1 MFCDLIVILNKDIT
15 KNIYYYQDMEI
26 ILLTGR
32 AGKFRKLQ
40 FGLGIQLGALLLFV
54 IMLSGAGYFFGVNSA
69 DAGAIPDSN
78 TIAHTKKE
86 IDELKLV
93 LVDLQQQRD
102 QLAMANIGVQADAEL
117 LTQKVG
123 EMNAQIIR
131 LNAFGDRLANL
142 AKIDKE
148 EFAFNADPA
157 QGGILQELKLPQG
170 NIQQA
175 QDFSASVDAL
185 QLKLNGKQEQLDYLE
200 RFFLRE
206 KVDNK
211 TALSVRPIKKGWIS
225 SFFGKRKDPFTG
237 KQAYHSGI
245 DMAGK
250 RGSAIIAAADGIVTW
265 SGKRWAYG
273 QMVEID
279 HGKGIITRYGHNEA
293 LTVKVGEHVKR
304 GELIAK
310 MGSSGRSTGP
320 HLHFEVR
327 KNGKAVNP
335 LKYIR

>member
-1 MFCDLIVILNKDIT
+1 MFCDLIVILTKDIT
-15 KNIYYYQDMEI
+15 KKLYYYQDMEI

-40 FGLGIQLGALLLFV
+40 FGLGIQLSALFLFV
-54 IMLSGAGYFFGVNSA
+54 MTLSGAGYLLGANSSG
-69 DAGAIPDSN
+69 AGIASDSK
-78 TIAHTKKE
+78 TVAQTQKE

-93 LVDLQQQRD
+93 LADLQQQRD
-102 QLAMANIGVQADAEL
+102 QLSMANIGAQADAEL
-117 LTQKVG
+117 LTKRVG

-131 LNAFGDRLANL
+131 LNAFGERLAGL

-157 QGGILQELKLPQG
+157 QGGIFQELKLPQV
-170 NIQQA
+170 NTQQT
-175 QDFSASVDAL
+175 QDFSASINAL
-185 QLKLNGKQEQLDYLE
+185 QLKLNGKQEQLGYLE

-206 KVDNK
+206 KVDKK
-211 TALSVRPIKKGWIS
+211 TALSGRPIKKGWIS

-237 KQAYHSGI
+237 KQAFHSGI

-250 RGSAIIAAADGIVTW
+250 RGSPIIAAADGIVTW

-279 HGKGIITRYGHNEA
+279 HGKGITTRYGHNDA

>member
-1 MFCDLIVILNKDIT
+1 
-15 KNIYYYQDMEI
+15 MEI

-40 FGLGIQLGALLLFV
+40 FGLGIQLGALLLFTV
-54 IMLSGAGYFFGVNSA
+54 VLTSTGYMLGATNSSRIA
-69 DAGAIPDSN
+69 DIPN
-78 TIAHTKKE
+78 NETLVKTKKQ
-86 IDELKLV
+86 IGELKLI
-93 LVDLQQQRD
+93 LVGLQQQRD
-102 QLAMANIGVQADAEL
+102 QLEMAKIGANADAEI
-117 LTQKVG
+117 LTQKMG

-131 LNAFGDRLANL
+131 LNAFSERLSSL

-148 EFAFNADPA
+148 EFAFSVDPA
-157 QGGILQELKLPQG
+157 QGGMFQELKLPLN
-170 NIQQA
+170 NIQQS
-175 QDFSASVDAL
+175 QQFSASVKAL
-185 QLKLNGKQEQLDYLE
+185 QQQLDGKQQQLDYLE
-200 RFFLRE
+200 SFFLRE
-206 KVDNK
+206 KVDKK
-211 TALSVRPIKKGWIS
+211 TVISTRPIKKGWIS

-237 KQAYHSGI
+237 KHAFHSGI

-250 RGSAIIAAADGIVTW
+250 RGSSIVAAADGIVTW

-279 HGKGIITRYGHNEA
+279 HGKGIVTRYGHNEG
-293 LTVKVGEHVKR
+293 LTVKVGDHVNR
-304 GELIAK
+304 GQLIAK